1 MTESKKLS
9 VCIYNIQDASY
20 QRAEC
25 FSASITRLE
34 KALSGRVTIVDV
46 AVDAYGLCIQTSSP
60 QESMALKEFIE
71 DQERARAAARA
82 AKQNS

>member
-9 VCIYNIQDASY
+9 VCIFNTQNSWCE
-20 QRAEC
+20 QTEC
-25 FSASITRLE
+25 SSISVTRVE

-60 QESMALKEFIE
+60 QESKAVKQYIE
-71 DQERARAAARA
+71 DQERARAADRA
-82 AKQNS
+82 A

>member
-9 VCIYNIQDASY
+9 VCIYNIQDATY

-25 FSASITRLE
+25 FSISATRLE

-46 AVDAYGLCIQTSSP
+46 AVDAYGLCIHTNSP
-60 QESMALKEFIE
+60 QESKAVKQYIE

-82 AKQNS
+82 AKQND

>member
-20 QRAEC
+20 QRAEG
-25 FSASITRLE
+25 FSISVTRLE

-60 QESMALKEFIE
+60 QESKSVKQYIE
-71 DQERARAAARA
+71 DQERARAAHA
-82 AKQNS
+82 A

>member
-9 VCIYNIQDASY
+9 VCIYNTQNSWCE
-20 QRAEC
+20 QTEC
-25 FSASITRLE
+25 SSISVTRVE
-34 KALSGRVTIVDV
+34 KALGCLVTIVDV